1 MDKPAQSLKKKLNKA
16 IKERESSQKDW
27 ETIADV
33 LTPEG
38 KKNIKKGD
46 LIGFAQSDGTT
57 HHYKFMR
64 VNKSKDIYMVK
75 RIKTYTPEEAEQ
87 HMEDE
92 GIAPSI

>member
-1 MDKPAQSLKKKLNKA
+1 MDKPAQSLRKKLDKA
-16 IKERESSQKDW
+16 IKEREDSQKDW

-33 LTPEG
+33 LTAEG
-38 KKNIKKGD
+38 KLNIKKGD

-75 RIKTYTPEEAEQ
+75 RIQVYTPEEADRY
-87 HMEDE
+87 MDDE
-92 GIAPSI
+92 GLAPVA

>member
-1 MDKPAQSLKKKLNKA
+1 MDKPAQSLSKKLNEE
-16 IKERESSQKDW
+16 IKERDSW

-46 LIGFAQSDGTT
+46 LMGFAQSDGTT
-57 HHYKFMR
+57 HYYKFMR

-75 RIKTYTPEEAEQ
+75 RVEVYTPEEADRY
-87 HMEDE
+87 MDDE
-92 GIAPSI
+92 GLAPVA